1 VHIFLFLEDFV
12 KLSKKNCSCPQSCE
26 RILYEATL
34 SYGTFKVGHGDDMYR
49 AAMKANPGV
58 PDYDQKIY
66 ARY

>member
-1 VHIFLFLEDFV
+1 MNEFYM
-12 KLSKKNCSCPQSCE
+12 KL
-26 RILYEATL
+26 
-34 SYGTFKVGHGDDMYR
+34 VGHGDDMYR